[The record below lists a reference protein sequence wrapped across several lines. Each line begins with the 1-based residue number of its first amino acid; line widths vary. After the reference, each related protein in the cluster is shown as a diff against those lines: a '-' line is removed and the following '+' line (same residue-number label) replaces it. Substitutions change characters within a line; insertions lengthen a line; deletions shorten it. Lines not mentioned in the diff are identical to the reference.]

1 MMSFKQFQQQK
12 TKAIKRSP
20 KPSRFLAIVERTLKR
35 PFQPKKKTSNP
46 KL

>member
-20 KPSRFLAIVERTLKR
+20 KPSRFIAVLERTLKR
-35 PFQPKKKTSNP
+35 PLQPKKKTSNP
-46 KL
+46 KV